1 MSSESGQLVKA
12 SSFGV
17 GLAGMPVGRC
27 ELETVK
33 AEAGCHHARHQR
45 PPTERRC
52 RLPLAGRDDH
62 LGSLAGREVSSK
74 HVMLQRSVTGRDRQ
88 PQRAT
93 IVMKPQFV
101 GIDSMP
107 VRPLTRS
114 QQEVDARAR
123 RSLSLLNRRSPGFD
137 VPAAFRMGLQ
147 SERVDELVGVHIP
160 TVCPPVDSRM
170 VTQEPHSTL
179 AAAVAVT
186 AHVEREHAAGRCGC
200 RKCGRGHLT
209 GAFAGESVA
218 LWLAFCIT

>member
-88 PQRAT
+88 PQWAT
-93 IVMKPQFV
+93 IVIEPQLV

-114 QQEVDARAR
+114 QQEVDSRAR

-160 TVCPPVDSRM
+160 TVCPLWTAGWSRKNR
-170 VTQEPHSTL
+170 
-179 AAAVAVT
+179 T
-186 AHVEREHAAGRCGC
+186 AHSPRPWRSP
-200 RKCGRGHLT
+200 LT
-209 GAFAGESVA
+209 WNASTPRDAVGAENVVVV
-218 LWLAFCIT
+218 I